1 MNIDKQN
8 EQYTV
13 CKVVLLVVKQKHLTL
28 WKTRWKVW
36 KTQRTFKGFEAKMWK
51 TCKGIELYLWKTHFF
66 DSIILTLK
74 TMNIQ

>member
-1 MNIDKQN
+1 MQN

-13 CKVVLLVVKQKHLTL
+13 CKVVLLVVKQKPLTL

-36 KTQRTFKGFEAKMWK
+36 KTQRTFKAFRGKMWK
-51 TCKGIELYLWKTHFF
+51 IRKGIDLYLWKTQFF
-66 DSIILTLK
+66 DSIILTSK